1 MREEGQ
7 AHFQKYKQSSYQ
19 LKQSSSMQCKKCK
32 SCPKL
37 SFLKFIIDKIGKETT
52 RKHQK
57 KKKKK
62 GIEIKKSKCEIIPN
76 VIVEN
81 SSESNF
87 KVILNLVRKKLS
99 ECVSTAHFIL
109 RIFIWVRQLLCKGKL
124 LWPLGFIQLQLTVS
138 LF

>member
-1 MREEGQ
+1 
-7 AHFQKYKQSSYQ
+7 
-19 LKQSSSMQCKKCK
+19 MQCKKCK

-57 KKKKK
+57 KK

-81 SSESNF
+81 SCNP
-87 KVILNLVRKKLS
+87 ILKS
-99 ECVSTAHFIL
+99 F
-109 RIFIWVRQLLCKGKL
+109 
-124 LWPLGFIQLQLTVS
+124 
-138 LF
+138 